1 MRKLVASGLVS
12 VDGVVESP
20 EEWQLPY
27 YNDEMSEEIGA
38 AMEEADAMLLGRVT
52 YEEWA
57 GFWPSQS
64 GEDQPFADY
73 MNDTPKDVVS
83 RTLEDPLGWNN
94 STPIKGNLADEIT
107 ELKRQPGEDIGVSN
121 SPTLVRSLLQEDL
134 LDELRLTV
142 HPVVVGSGKRLFEGG
157 VDRKALE
164 LVDSKTFGRGVIYL
178 TYRPAHDDRD
188 R

>member
-57 GFWPSQS
+57 GFWPS
-64 GEDQPFADY
+64 
-73 MNDTPKDVVS
+73 
-83 RTLEDPLGWNN
+83 
-94 STPIKGNLADEIT
+94 
-107 ELKRQPGEDIGVSN
+107 
-121 SPTLVRSLLQEDL
+121 
-134 LDELRLTV
+134 
-142 HPVVVGSGKRLFEGG
+142 
-157 VDRKALE
+157 
-164 LVDSKTFGRGVIYL
+164 
-178 TYRPAHDDRD
+178 
-188 R
+188 

>member
-73 MNDTPKDVVS
+73 MNDTPKYVVS
-83 RTLEDPLGWNN
+83 RPPRSPSGGTTRRRSRVTSRTRSPSSSG
-94 STPIKGNLADEIT
+94 SRARTSGSPPAPPSSGRCC
-107 ELKRQPGEDIGVSN
+107 KRTSSSN
-121 SPTLVRSLLQEDL
+121 A
-134 LDELRLTV
+134 
-142 HPVVVGSGKRLFEGG
+142 GSW
-157 VDRKALE
+157 
-164 LVDSKTFGRGVIYL
+164 SI
-178 TYRPAHDDRD
+178 P
-188 R
+188 